1 MRDRR
6 AIAIAVFAVLVAS
19 AACGRAFGRAY
30 EYDQQ
35 VYPALDGSARIVI
48 SGSTAA
54 LNAMH
59 GLNLPTGPSERI
71 DRDLIRRA
79 FTTPVSQVTRVSRPW
94 RRRGRRYILIEVE
107 TPDVNRLSAVPP
119 LRQHRF
125 SLTRRG
131 EEVRYRQSVGP
142 AMTKVSAAGWTGEE
156 IAAFRLHLPSRVR
169 FHNAPSKTVERGN
182 IVVWEQKLS
191 ERLIGVPV
199 EMEVRVDSRTILTRT
214 LTIFGLS
221 LAAAAVLLLS
231 VVWWVRRKGR

>member
-6 AIAIAVFAVLVAS
+6 AIAVMVFVTLVAS
-19 AACGRAFGRAY
+19 AACARTFGRDY

-35 VYPALDGSARIVI
+35 VYPALDGSARVVI

-71 DRDLIRRA
+71 DRDVVRRA

-94 RRRGRRYILIEVE
+94 RRRGRRYILVEVE
-107 TPDVNRLSAVPP
+107 TRDVNRLSDVPP
-119 LRQHRF
+119 FRQHRF

-131 EEVRYRQSVGP
+131 EEVRFRQTVGP
-142 AMTKVSAAGWTGEE
+142 AMSKVLEAGWTGDE
-156 IAAFRLHLPSRVR
+156 IAGFRLHLPSRVR

-191 ERLIGVPV
+191 ERLSGVPV
-199 EMEVRVDSRTILTRT
+199 NMEVRVDSRTILTRT
-214 LTIFGLS
+214 LTIFGLA

>member
-6 AIAIAVFAVLVAS
+6 AIAVIVFVALVAS
-19 AACGRAFGRAY
+19 AACARPFGREY

-35 VYPALDGSARIVI
+35 VYPALDGSARVVI

-59 GLNLPTGPSERI
+59 GLNLSTGPAERI
-71 DRDLIRRA
+71 DREVIRRA
-79 FTTPVSQVTRVSRPW
+79 FTTPVSQATRVSRPW
-94 RRRGRRYILIEVE
+94 RRRGRRYILVDVE
-107 TPDVNRLSAVPP
+107 TRDVNRLSEVPP
-119 LRQHRF
+119 FRQHRF

-131 EEVRYRQSVGP
+131 DEVRYRQTVGP
-142 AMTKVSAAGWTGEE
+142 ALTTVSGAGWTGEE
-156 IAAFRLHLPSRVR
+156 LAGFRLHLPSRIQ
-169 FHNAPSKTVERGN
+169 FHNAPSRTVERGN
-182 IVVWEQKLS
+182 ILVWEQKLS
-191 ERLIGVPV
+191 ERLGGVPV

-214 LTIFGLS
+214 LTIFGLA